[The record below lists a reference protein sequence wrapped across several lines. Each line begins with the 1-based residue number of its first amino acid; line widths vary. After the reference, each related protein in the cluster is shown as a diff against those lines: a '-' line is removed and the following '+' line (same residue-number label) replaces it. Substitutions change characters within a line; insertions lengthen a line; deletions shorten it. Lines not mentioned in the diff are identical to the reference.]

1 MKDQKL
7 KVVIRFLKGYVKP
20 YKARYAASIFFAI
33 ISVTAGLIPYWLI
46 GKLIKSF
53 IAGNREIIH
62 YVTLL
67 LFMAV
72 SWALHSLCHAISTT
86 LSHKTAFQLIADVR
100 KDLTHKLTKL
110 PLGYIL
116 NQPSG
121 GLKSTFIEKA
131 TAMEPPLAHL
141 VPEGTSALLLPVL
154 IMVYLFVLDWRMALL
169 CMVVIPASYAFL
181 LKAYRGTDDRFAS
194 YIRKNKELN
203 DVAVEYIHG
212 IKVIK
217 VFRQT
222 SNQYARFRN
231 AAREAAQCAVKW
243 MKETA
248 VPFGFFSSMLPA
260 VLLTMLP
267 GGLYFMKQGT
277 LSLDTLLLMIIL
289 AMGIRVPLTR
299 IGSFGEMFS
308 QMALTIES
316 IVRLQHAPEL
326 ERPNTLHKQMMN
338 YEVRFSHVS
347 FSYTTADEQG
357 NESQAKEK
365 ALKDISFVIKEGQ
378 KAALVGPSGSG
389 KSTIARL
396 LASFWDASGGHITIG
411 GVDVKEIPLERLNEL
426 IAYVTQDTYLFD
438 GTVRDNIRMG
448 NPSATDQEVEKAARE
463 SGCEEFI
470 LSLERGYD
478 TPVGGAGTHLSGG
491 EKQRIA
497 LARTMLKNSPIVIL
511 DEATAYMDPENEAV
525 LGRAISQLLRDKTV
539 IIIAHRLSTIIHCNP
554 ILLIRDGQVEDSG
567 SHKELLDKSPLYAS
581 MWKAHIH
588 SREMEKAV

>member
-7 KVVIRFLKGYVKP
+7 KMVIRFLKGYVKP
-20 YKARYAASIFFAI
+20 YKTRYVFSIVFAI
-33 ISVTAGLIPYWLI
+33 ISVTAGIAPYWLI
-46 GKLIKSF
+46 GELIKGF
-53 IAGNREIIH
+53 IAGNQEVA
-62 YVTLL
+62 YYFPLL
-67 LFMAV
+67 LFMAF
-72 SWALHSLCHAISTT
+72 SWALHALCHAISTT
-86 LSHKTAFQLIADVR
+86 LSHRTAFQLIADVR
-100 KDLTHKLTKL
+100 KELTHKLTRL

-121 GLKSTFIEKA
+121 GLKSTFVEKA
-131 TAMEPPLAHL
+131 SAMEPPIAHL
-141 VPEGTSALLLPVL
+141 VPEGTSAFLLPVL

-169 CMVVIPASYAFL
+169 CILLIPTAYLFAMN
-181 LKAYRGTDDRFAS
+181 AYRKTESRFS
-194 YIRKNKELN
+194 LYIKKNKELN

-222 SNQYARFRN
+222 SNQYARFRH
-231 AAREAAQCAVKW
+231 AAREAAQAAVQW

-248 VPFGFFSSMLPA
+248 IPFGFYSSILPA

-277 LSLDTLLLMIIL
+277 LGLDTFLLLIIL

-299 IGSFGEMFS
+299 IGNLGETFS
-308 QMALTIES
+308 QMAVNMES
-316 IVRLQHAPEL
+316 IVRLLHAPEL
-326 ERPNTLHKQMMN
+326 ERPEKLSKQITN
-338 YEVRFSHVS
+338 YGIEFSHVS
-347 FSYTTADEQG
+347 FSYTIADEQG
-357 NESQAKEK
+357 NESQSKEK
-365 ALKDISFVIKEGQ
+365 ALKDISFVIREGQ
-378 KAALVGPSGSG
+378 KVALVGPSGSG
-389 KSTIARL
+389 KSTVARL
-396 LASFWDASGGHITIG
+396 LASFWDASEGRITIG
-411 GVDVKEIPLERLNEL
+411 GVDVKEIPLESLNEL

-448 NPSATDQEVEKAARE
+448 KPSATDQEVENAARE

-478 TPVGGAGTHLSGG
+478 TPVGGAGAHLSGG

-525 LGRAISQLLRDKTV
+525 LGKAISKLLRDKTV
-539 IIIAHRLSTIIHCNP
+539 IVIAHRLSTIVHCDP
-554 ILLIRDGQVEDSG
+554 ILLIRDGQLENSG
-567 SHKELLDKSPLYAS
+567 SHQALLDKSPLYAS

-588 SREMEKAV
+588 SRKMEQVI